1 MRYSRENRYTKRFGS
16 FDDFYRQFAHIRRK
30 KNSRF
35 CAWLVTSCWKHCCCK
50 WTLIRSVSSGTAAE
64 KLFRNKNKWSMFSGW
79 KKSGAELLGK
89 RGIACF
95 CAFKLIARFKGHF
108 TRQLVLH
115 FQWANCDKK
124 SIFVFPRS
132 NVTQLS
138 CPPKN
143 LLFSYVDHE
152 KNNSFPYNR
161 ARFVEPVLLPKSKQ

>member
-1 MRYSRENRYTKRFGS
+1 MIDVF
-16 FDDFYRQFAHIRRK
+16 
-30 KNSRF
+30 
-35 CAWLVTSCWKHCCCK
+35 WL
-50 WTLIRSVSSGTAAE
+50 
-64 KLFRNKNKWSMFSGW
+64 

-89 RGIACF
+89 HGIACF

-115 FQWANCDKK
+115 LQWANCDKK

-143 LLFSYVDHE
+143 LLFSYMLIMK

-161 ARFVEPVLLPKSKQ
+161 ARFEPVLLPKSKQ